1 MNRRTKI
8 AVFSL
13 GAAALGA
20 FSFYNAFV
28 DGFAI
33 QIDLS
38 ASSSEQRS
46 ADFNAE
52 NVQLVAPPTGPD
64 APPLPEDYH
73 YLKDGSVFFTGYQA
87 FGVPSKA
94 KELPSAPPLPEGQ
107 IYLPDG
113 TIAYKTQPDYGGV
126 LSPLSTEGRI
136 YLADG
141 TEAYK
146 SPEDVQAEYAAA
158 AKASYESALHANPAL
173 ARLIE
178 DEALQQGALDTL
190 TDAWKASATWRTA
203 RYVSTERQIFRHY
216 IGQSGNSGLVF
227 EARIWF
233 NVLTGRDGVDP
244 DYEKQA
250 FADELTKDIP
260 VEYWDNLMAYDNKHS
275 AMAARAR
282 IIDDMN
288 RDRRLAAQRGT
299 ASTLAMGVGRL
310 PDVFALGLGLLVA
323 LGLIRFLSRRNS
335 AT

>member
-8 AVFSL
+8 TLFSVVT
-13 GAAALGA
+13 AAFGA

-38 ASSSEQRS
+38 ASSSEQRG
-46 ADFNAE
+46 ADLKAE
-52 NVQLVAPPTGPD
+52 NVQPAAPPTGPD

-73 YLKDGSVFFTGYQA
+73 YLKDGHVTFTGYPV
-87 FGVPSKA
+87 FGVPSTA

-107 IYLPDG
+107 MYLPDG
-113 TIAYKTQPDYGGV
+113 TVAYKTQPDYGGV
-126 LSPLSTEGRI
+126 FSPLSTEGLI

-141 TEAYK
+141 TVAYK
-146 SPEDVQAEYAAA
+146 SPEDVQAEHAAA
-158 AKASYESALHANPAL
+158 AKAGYESALFANPAL

-178 DEALQQGALDTL
+178 DEALQQGALDTFS
-190 TDAWKASATWRTA
+190 DAWRASATWRVA
-203 RYVSTERQIFRHY
+203 RYVSTERQISRLYF
-216 IGQSGNSGLVF
+216 GQSGISGLVF
-227 EARIWF
+227 EARIWL

-244 DYEKQA
+244 DYDKQA
-250 FADELTKDIP
+250 IADDLTDDIP
-260 VEYWDNLMAYDNKHS
+260 VEYWDNLLSYDNKHS

-310 PDVFALGLGLLVA
+310 PDVFAFGLGLFVV
-323 LGLIRFLSRRNS
+323 LGLMRFLSRRRL
-335 AT
+335 AA